1 MKRGMLKWLLAIM
14 LLLPVGAEA
23 QERRFLLAYEAVL
36 STDVAPSPAG
46 QSYADRE
53 LTARI
58 VATRVTPAVF
68 AALGLDATHSLTRV
82 APGGYLG
89 QTNPSILTTLQTTP
103 ERAIRLA
110 SAFGLVLRQDS
121 VLVVDFDG
129 EGAYHVNIE
138 FGYRSLT
145 PQVAEAFF
153 KRAMLV
159 DTGLGGGFFSVDD
172 RMVFL
177 NLRGSDG
184 RPYSHLADWPFLE
197 RLKIAVD
204 RFPGARIGDRG
215 QVGAKLVANNWKT
228 AVNGQD
234 YARALDDVL
243 PPLVALWERH
253 DAILRAA
260 EKRAVAN

>member
-1 MKRGMLKWLLAIM
+1 MLKCLLAIM
-14 LLLPVGAEA
+14 LLLPIGAEA

-36 STDVAPSPAG
+36 STDVAPPPAD

-58 VATRVTPAVF
+58 VAQRITPAVF
-68 AALGLDATHSLTRV
+68 AALGLDPQRSFTRV

-89 QTNPSILTTLQTTP
+89 QTNPSILTSLQTTP
-103 ERAIRLA
+103 ERANRLA
-110 SAFGLVLRQDS
+110 AAFGFVLRQDS

-129 EGAYHVNIE
+129 EGAYHVNVE

-145 PQVAEAFF
+145 PQVAQAFF
-153 KRAMLV
+153 QRAILV
-159 DTGLGGGFFSVDD
+159 HTGLGGGFFALDD

-177 NLRGSDG
+177 NLRDAGG
-184 RPYSHLADWPFLE
+184 KPYSGLSDWPFLE

-204 RFPGARIGDRG
+204 RFPGARIGDSG
-215 QVGAKLVANNWKT
+215 QVGARLVSNNWKT

-234 YARALDDVL
+234 YARTLDDVL
-243 PPLVALWERH
+243 PALVALWERH